1 MRNGIHEGHRLARS
15 HALAE
20 GLGLDGHGVG
30 HLDGIVIVLRAVLI
44 RLAAVRGVTDN
55 RTIGGTGEAEHLG
68 AGIRAG
74 VDAGRRRGNVLGRGN
89 AHGHLDGLRGIGRID
104 VIGILHGAF
113 DSKGLCLE
121 LCGVKALDA
130 LPLNVDQIGLAAGEG
145 QADLFC
151 KAPVA
156 LGARVLS
163 GLRDH
168 GISKGNVHVIE
179 LIHLLVHV
187 LARLG
192 EQGVQILGAVLLR
205 DPCGVLGCFLP
216 IHPEVQVIGHGVLH
230 ARGSAPRLQL
240 QRRRVTREMLGRTR
254 LVARR
259 RPGDRRRTAGALGE
273 VLGNIGPGVPAA
285 GLDPHG
291 RCALGEDL
299 MGRRSRDLEIHRGDD
314 RRIDSRDLAV
324 VVSREVLDLERLL
337 REIGAF
343 RGIRPLPVVEV
354 STVLAGGRDRDG
366 PADIA
371 SHVDLIGPARVAL
384 TVKRG
389 V

>member
-1 MRNGIHEGHRLARS
+1 MRDGVREGRRLARC

-30 HLDGIVIVLRAVLI
+30 HLDGIVIVLRAVLV
-44 RLAAVRGVTDN
+44 RLAAVRGVAND
-55 RTIGGTGEAEHLG
+55 RAIGGTGEAEHLG
-68 AGIRAG
+68 AGIRARI
-74 VDAGRRRGNVLGRGN
+74 DAGRRRGNVLGRGN
-89 AHGHLDGLRGIGRID
+89 MHGHLDGLRGIGRID

-130 LPLNVDQIGLAAGEG
+130 LPFNIDQIGFAAGEG

-156 LGARVLS
+156 LGPRVLS

-179 LIHLLVHV
+179 LVHLLVHV
-187 LARLG
+187 LSRLG
-192 EQGVQILGAVLLR
+192 EQGVQALGAVLLR
-205 DPCGVLGCFLP
+205 DPCGVLGRFLP

-240 QRRRVTREMLGRTR
+240 QRRRVARKVLGRTR
-254 LVARR
+254 LIARR

-285 GLDPHG
+285 GLDLHG
-291 RCALGEDL
+291 RCALRKNL
-299 MGRRSRDLEIHRGDD
+299 MGRRSRDLEVHRGDD
-314 RRIDSRDLAV
+314 RRVDSRDLAV
-324 VVSREVLDLERLL
+324 VVSREVLDLKRLL
-337 REIGAF
+337 REVGAL

-354 STVLAGGRDRDG
+354 APVLAGGRDRDG

-384 TVKRG
+384 TVKCG